1 MFEENVV
8 IIFRLTQL
16 ELLNFMMLTVN
27 RIAVILALDPKKT
40 PKCIKLMWILLNAY
54 IKRYEN

>member
-16 ELLNFMMLTVN
+16 ELLNVTTFTVN
-27 RIAVILALDPKKT
+27 MIAVILALDPKKT
-40 PKCIKLMWILLNAY
+40 PSALN
-54 IKRYEN
+54 